1 MNRLSV
7 KVVSASLSIFA
18 GIVYLLCVAFRPI
31 FPTWEM
37 YNTSMWASTF
47 PGFSWTIGGILI
59 GLAESLLYGLLAAVI
74 FVAVYNFFAAV
85 FAQTVVEKNT

>member
-1 MNRLSV
+1 MNKLNL

-18 GIVYLLCVAFRPI
+18 GIIYLLCVAFQPI

-37 YNTSMWASTF
+37 YTTSMWASTL
-47 PGFSWTIGGILI
+47 PGFSWTPGGILI

-74 FVAVYNFFAAV
+74 FVAVYNFFAAIY
-85 FAQTVVEKNT
+85 ARPVVEKNT

>member
-1 MNRLSV
+1 
-7 KVVSASLSIFA
+7 
-18 GIVYLLCVAFRPI
+18 
-31 FPTWEM
+31 
-37 YNTSMWASTF
+37 MWASTF